1 MNVSGVQATI
11 QKAIPDMDS
20 GKNLKTTKAAGEFE
34 SLLIA
39 QMLKSMREEGS
50 GWLGTG
56 EDKSADSAMGFAEEQ
71 LAVSLSAAG
80 GLGLAKIVQ
89 SGLQAPGMTES
100 VGRVAERK
108 GGVGNSF

>member
-1 MNVSGVQATI
+1 MNISALQTNIADPEAA
-11 QKAIPDMDS
+11 KS
-20 GKNLKTTKAAGEFE
+20 LKAAGAAGQFE

-56 EDKSADSAMGFAEEQ
+56 SDKTADTAVGFAEEQ
-71 LAVSLSAAG
+71 LATALSSAG

-89 SGLQAPGMTES
+89 SGLKAPGVTEGLGTVADSKS
-100 VGRVAERK
+100 V
-108 GGVGNSF
+108 VGKAL